1 MAYLLELPACPADDA
16 YQPRRWRGGIGSCA
30 IRPLQRKR
38 RRGSTPMNFAGLA
51 AVGAGSLLGAWLRWW
66 LGLRLNALFPTLPL
80 GTLAANLIGG
90 YIIGVAVGMIMQNLG
105 LSPQARLFL
114 MTGFCGGLTTFS
126 TFSAE
131 TYTLLARGQL
141 GWGLGEIA
149 IHVSGSLVAT
159 ALGVTTVRLLRAGGA
174 A

>member
-1 MAYLLELPACPADDA
+1 VNPVGTSMIVV
-16 YQPRRWRGGIGSCA
+16 GVG
-30 IRPLQRKR
+30 
-38 RRGSTPMNFAGLA
+38 GLA
-51 AVGAGSLLGAWLRWW
+51 GTWLRWW
-66 LGLRLNALFPTLPL
+66 LGVRLNPIFPTLPF

-90 YIIGVAVGMIMQNLG
+90 YVIGLAVGAINLDLG

-131 TYTLLARGQL
+131 TFALLSRGQI

-149 IHVSGSLVAT
+149 IHVTGSLLAT
-159 ALGVTTVRLLRAGGA
+159 TLGVLTIGLGRLIAGA
-174 A
+174 ST